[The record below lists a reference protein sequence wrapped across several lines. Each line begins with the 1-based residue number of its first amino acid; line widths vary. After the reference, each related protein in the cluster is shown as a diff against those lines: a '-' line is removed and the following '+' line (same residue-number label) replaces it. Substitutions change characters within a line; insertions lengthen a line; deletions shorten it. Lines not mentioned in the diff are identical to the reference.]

1 MILVLIPVP
10 TFKYLEAAYQLHS
23 YCCFKT
29 HYLRPLFASSE
40 AQKSI
45 NDTVEDV
52 CNRHDY
58 HLLDIKVSD
67 NYVRLLLSLKP
78 DQTVSRAVQMMKGNI
93 SHQFS
98 RNCRDI
104 LTRYRTKSPWA
115 EGYFARSSGKADIS
129 TVRRYVES
137 QAAHH
142 GYRGKWTSELSQVNP
157 NFKSPAF
164 NFDHCVCILNYQIVL
179 VTKFRT
185 ELLDDHIAPRLFD
198 YIIEIGKK
206 HGFAVDRMGLGPDH
220 IHLIIEAR
228 PDVSVQDCALAL
240 LNNTRHWMEKKY
252 WGVLKQ
258 TDCWDVWQPSFYAG
272 TVGEYSTAQ
281 IRRFLG
287 RE

>member
-1 MILVLIPVP
+1 MILVLMPVP

-23 YCCFKT
+23 YFCFKT
-29 HYLRPLFASSE
+29 HYLRPLFASPE

-45 NDTVEDV
+45 NNTVEDV

-67 NYVRLLLSLKP
+67 DHLRLLLSLKP

-142 GYRGKWTSELSQVNP
+142 
-157 NFKSPAF
+157 
-164 NFDHCVCILNYQIVL
+164 
-179 VTKFRT
+179 
-185 ELLDDHIAPRLFD
+185 
-198 YIIEIGKK
+198 
-206 HGFAVDRMGLGPDH
+206 
-220 IHLIIEAR
+220 
-228 PDVSVQDCALAL
+228 
-240 LNNTRHWMEKKY
+240 
-252 WGVLKQ
+252 
-258 TDCWDVWQPSFYAG
+258 
-272 TVGEYSTAQ
+272 
-281 IRRFLG
+281 
-287 RE
+287 